1 MYTPESFSNPER
13 KVLENYFTNID
24 QPVFVVMNLPEVV
37 KGALFARYS
46 RSSKSLRR
54 LFLDEFVN
62 IDNGTLKNNQDFL
75 VDITRAEKL
84 YDRVF
89 SEYGDDSVAQLG
101 GAHIACENASNI
113 LTKVLEW
120 GRLASYLEQSTRY
133 IFYDKKVNEQYR
145 YVIPDEISSYD
156 LTKYKKNMDKLF
168 DEYSLLVHKLVDF
181 FKSKYPK
188 NTDDS
193 NFIYN
198 SSIRA
203 KACDV
208 ARGLLPAST
217 FSNVGIFASGQ
228 AYENMIMKMNS
239 HPLAEVRSYSNLMLS
254 ELRKVI
260 PSFLKRVDLPDRGL
274 LWSKYFSDINQNMET
289 IVNDY
294 GNNSSTNL
302 EVDLIEWDQNAE
314 DKIIVSA
321 LYSYTNK
328 SERELIKIVQK
339 LSQKEKERILFKYIG
354 DRNNRRHKPG
364 RAMERSY
371 YRFDIL
377 SDFGSFRDLQRHR
390 MMTIDWQKLSTFN
403 GFSIPQVIEEINYQD
418 TWEKIMIEIGEYFK
432 TLGSKYGLHVAQ
444 YVVPFSY
451 NIRYSMQFNVRE
463 AYHLLELRT
472 APQGH
477 VDYRRVCQKMHELIL
492 NKAGHKIL
500 ANSMKYVDHNTYD
513 LERIEAE
520 RAAEKR
526 RAKK

>member
-133 IFYDKKVNEQYR
+133 IFYDKKVNEHYR

-168 DEYSLLVHKLVDF
+168 DQYSLLVHKLVDF

-188 NTDDS
+188 STDDS

-239 HPLAEVRSYSNLMLS
+239 HPLAEVRLS
-254 ELRKVI
+254 
-260 PSFLKRVDLPDRGL
+260 
-274 LWSKYFSDINQNMET
+274 
-289 IVNDY
+289 
-294 GNNSSTNL
+294 
-302 EVDLIEWDQNAE
+302 LIH
-314 DKIIVSA
+314 I
-321 LYSYTNK
+321 
-328 SERELIKIVQK
+328 
-339 LSQKEKERILFKYIG
+339 
-354 DRNNRRHKPG
+354 
-364 RAMERSY
+364 
-371 YRFDIL
+371 
-377 SDFGSFRDLQRHR
+377 
-390 MMTIDWQKLSTFN
+390 
-403 GFSIPQVIEEINYQD
+403 
-418 TWEKIMIEIGEYFK
+418 
-432 TLGSKYGLHVAQ
+432 
-444 YVVPFSY
+444 
-451 NIRYSMQFNVRE
+451 
-463 AYHLLELRT
+463 
-472 APQGH
+472 
-477 VDYRRVCQKMHELIL
+477 
-492 NKAGHKIL
+492 
-500 ANSMKYVDHNTYD
+500 
-513 LERIEAE
+513 
-520 RAAEKR
+520 
-526 RAKK
+526 